1 MRGIAIYA
9 VMALFRTRD
18 LVSDLSAR
26 LPMLQGLPMCV
37 MLSRFRERQ
46 KCSRILNL
54 RCERLLYGVDQLQ

>member
-26 LPMLQGLPMCV
+26 LPTLQGFPMCE
-37 MLSRFRERQ
+37 MLSRFHERQ
-46 KCSRILNL
+46 EILDT
-54 RCERLLYGVDQLQ
+54 ESTLQTPSLQCRPFQ